1 MKKIKVLIIGDGVT
15 AYYFLWVLSHSIK
28 TIQLDVTWISSN
40 RVFPRVD
47 PNIWPLITLNGIQEG
62 INALGDN
69 LFSSFKKFEEV
80 QTQFPF
86 AKKVNQYC
94 IVDEQDQKSF
104 GKFIRRHGK
113 SYDLELNNNVFKGT
127 SLNSYFVKPLEF
139 FKSVE
144 SSVKKNSSIS
154 IKTINK
160 LVVGLEEIKDCYR
173 VKFSCGEFIDT
184 NNLFVFSGIGSKFL
198 STNFLHSSKTHRHQV
213 SKGLVYQVKIKLNA
227 EGPFVLT
234 SDKDNIIYDGRGIIQ
249 TSLSPDS
256 TNSFLYSSFRT
267 IYGDLFDGKEFQPY
281 FGLRDKGKKRL
292 PLVSVENEPERF
304 MASISGL
311 YKNAWTI
318 GLREVID
325 MVNIWLKRV

>member
-15 AYYFLWVLSHSIK
+15 AYYFLWVLSHSVK
-28 TIQLDVTWISSN
+28 TVQLDVIWISSN

-69 LFSSFKKFEEV
+69 LYSSFQKFEDV
-80 QTQFPF
+80 QMQFPF

-104 GKFIRRHGK
+104 GKFMRRHGK
-113 SYDLELNNNVFKGT
+113 SYNLELNNNVFKGT
-127 SLNSYFVKPLEF
+127 SLNSYFVKPFEF

-144 SSVKKNSSIS
+144 SSIKKHSLIS

-160 LVVGLEEIKDCYR
+160 LVVGLEETKSRYR
-173 VKFSCGEFIDT
+173 VKFSCGEFMDT
-184 NNLFVFSGIGSKFL
+184 SNLFVFSGIGSKFL
-198 STNFLHSSKTHRHQV
+198 STNFLHYSKTHRHQV
-213 SKGLVYQVKIKLNA
+213 SKGSVFQIKFKLSKDL
-227 EGPFVLT
+227 PFVLT

-249 TSLSPDS
+249 TNLSPDS
-256 TNSFLYSSFRT
+256 RNSFLYSSFRT
-267 IYGDLFDGKEFQPY
+267 IYGDLFDGRDFQKY

-325 MVNIWLKRV
+325 IANIWMRRV